1 MLTQVPDAE
10 PRLGCGRHAALL
22 AAGILGI
29 VLARRS
35 SLLAPLALT
44 FACYGA
50 LHGTALA
57 LSLRPRQGRVR
68 SLAFVASAALLSGS
82 LARLGLLAASLLAGA
97 GVERAVLL
105 VVAVSAF
112 VGALGYGALL
122 GLLRYRLAPR
132 PLAIIAV
139 NCAFAASAALVLM
152 RQYPLGGSAWL
163 AILWWLA
170 FSGGLCAAAAR
181 RALCVHEPDDATEQ
195 RMS

>member
-1 MLTQVPDAE
+1 MLTQVPDAP

-22 AAGILGI
+22 ATGIFGI
-29 VLARRS
+29 VLARAS
-35 SLLAPLALT
+35 SIITPLALT

-57 LSLRPRQGRVR
+57 LSLRPRQGWVR
-68 SLAFVASAALLSGS
+68 SLAFLASAALLSGS

-97 GVERAVLL
+97 GAKRAVLL

-112 VGALGYGALL
+112 LGALGYGALL
-122 GLLRYRLAPR
+122 RYLLHYRLAPR
-132 PLAIIAV
+132 RLVLIAFACV
-139 NCAFAASAALVLM
+139 FAASAALVLM

-170 FSGGLCAAAAR
+170 FSGGLCAAAGR
-181 RALCVHEPDDATEQ
+181 RALCAHEPVDAT
-195 RMS
+195 

>member
-10 PRLGCGRHAALL
+10 PRLDCRRHAVLL

-29 VLARRS
+29 VLARAS
-35 SLLAPLALT
+35 SILAPLALT

-68 SLAFVASAALLSGS
+68 SLTFVASAALLSGS
-82 LARLGLLAASLLAGA
+82 LARLGLLSASLIAGA
-97 GVERAVLL
+97 GVETAVLL

-112 VGALGYGALL
+112 LGALGYGALL
-122 GLLRYRLAPR
+122 RLLHYRLAPR
-132 PLAIIAV
+132 PLVIIAFICV
-139 NCAFAASAALVLM
+139 FAASAALVFM

-170 FSGGLCAAAAR
+170 FSGSLCAIAGR
-181 RALCVHEPDDATEQ
+181 RALAPQGTSDAT
-195 RMS
+195 

>member
-10 PRLGCGRHAALL
+10 PRLACGRHAALL

-29 VLARRS
+29 VLARAS
-35 SLLAPLALT
+35 SISAPLALT

-50 LHGTALA
+50 LHGAALA

-68 SLAFVASAALLSGS
+68 ALAFVASAALLSGS
-82 LARLGLLAASLLAGA
+82 LARLGLLAAALLAGA

-112 VGALGYGALL
+112 VGAFGYGALL
-122 GLLRYRLAPR
+122 RLLRYRLAPR
-132 PLAIIAV
+132 PLAIIAFICV
-139 NCAFAASAALVLM
+139 FAASVALVLM
-152 RQYPLGGSAWL
+152 RQYPLGGSVWL

-170 FSGGLCAAAAR
+170 FSGSLCASAGR
-181 RALCVHEPDDATEQ
+181 RTLAPHESSDAT
-195 RMS
+195 